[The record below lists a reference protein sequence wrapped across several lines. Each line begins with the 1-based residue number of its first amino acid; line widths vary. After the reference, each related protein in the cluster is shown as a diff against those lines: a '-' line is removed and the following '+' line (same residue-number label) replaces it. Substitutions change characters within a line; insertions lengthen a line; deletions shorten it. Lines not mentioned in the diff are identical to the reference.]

1 MPRCTMSEPPSHSSS
16 RYLPRR
22 TSRFTSRPTTRRAK
36 FRGTR
41 RRRLGLRTATP
52 VMVLPSTKGSMPRRV
67 ISTSGSSGIEALIV
81 LSGPGNIP
89 KLALHD
95 SRHLRMSNPTGFLLV
110 PFGALRMLAAIALIA
125 GCAASPPQPPAAGEE
140 AQDESDADAP
150 AAEALAGAAEPED
163 RSAFPKQE
171 LDKDILY
178 EFLLAEIA
186 RQRGNLGLSAQA
198 YVDLAKRTRDPRIAR
213 RATEVALY
221 ARMNGAAIDAARI
234 WHETE
239 PGSARPLQA
248 LGGLLVAAGRYDEA
262 LPSLK
267 KLLASSA
274 ADPTS
279 GFTQLTRTLA
289 NAQDKQAALKLVRS
303 LAADY
308 PKLAQ
313 AHFALAQAAVNA
325 GEDRTALDEARR
337 AGQLRP
343 DWEAA
348 ALLEAQLLQ
357 KVSVDQAASL
367 LAAFLEQ
374 YPAARETRLAYARM
388 LVAQKRFA
396 EARAEFQKLMAGTPD
411 STDMAFA
418 VALLSLQLKDYDSAE
433 RYLRGLLDGQ
443 YRDKDG
449 VRLYLGQVAE
459 ERKNLPEALRWYG
472 EVGEGEQYVQ
482 AQIRYSQVLARQGKL
497 DEARLLR
504 DANQPKT
511 AFDLVGQALDRVPNN
526 PELLYD
532 YAMLAE
538 KIERVDILEA
548 SLRKL
553 IAIRP
558 EHAHAYNA
566 LGYSLA
572 DRNQRLPE
580 ARELIEKALQ
590 LAPEDSFIIDSMGW
604 VLYRMGN
611 LKDSLGYLRRAFAGR
626 PDPEIA
632 AHLGEVLWAM
642 GARAEAE
649 RVWGDATRESPDNE
663 TLANTIRRLK
673 R

>member
-1 MPRCTMSEPPSHSSS
+1 MPGPHSL
-16 RYLPRR
+16 LPI
-22 TSRFTSRPTTRRAK
+22 
-36 FRGTR
+36 
-41 RRRLGLRTATP
+41 
-52 VMVLPSTKGSMPRRV
+52 RV
-67 ISTSGSSGIEALIV
+67 A
-81 LSGPGNIP
+81 
-89 KLALHD
+89 
-95 SRHLRMSNPTGFLLV
+95 
-110 PFGALRMLAAIALIA
+110 ALRLFAAMAFAVFA
-125 GCAASPPQPPAAGEE
+125 GCAATPPAAAVEE
-140 AQDESDADAP
+140 VQDESDVDAP
-150 AAEALAGAAEPED
+150 ASEAQALAPEAVD
-163 RSAFPKQE
+163 RSALPNQE
-171 LDKDILY
+171 LTENLLY

-186 RQRGNLGLSAQA
+186 IQRGNATLSAQA

-213 RATEVALY
+213 RATEVAALY
-221 ARMNGAAIDAARI
+221 ARMNNAAIDAATV

-239 PGSARPLQA
+239 PGSARA
-248 LGGLLVAAGRYDEA
+248 LEALAGLLVAAGRYDEA
-262 LPSLK
+262 LPNLK
-267 KLLASSA
+267 KLLTGSA
-274 ADPTS
+274 NDPAN

-308 PKLAQ
+308 PKLAE
-313 AHFALAQAAVNA
+313 AHFAVARAAVNA
-325 GEDRTALDEARR
+325 GDERVALEEARK

-348 ALLEAQLLQ
+348 VLLEAQLLQ
-357 KVSVDQAASL
+357 KASADQAAAL
-367 LAAFLEQ
+367 LGGYLKK
-374 YPAARETRLAYARM
+374 YPAARETRLAYARL
-388 LVAQKRFA
+388 LVAQKRFG
-396 EARAEFQKLMAGTPD
+396 EARAEFQKLMAGVPD
-411 STDMAFA
+411 STDAAFA
-418 VALLSLQLKDYDSAE
+418 VALLSLQLKDYDAAE
-433 RYLRGLLDGQ
+433 KYLRSLIESP

-482 AQIRYSQVLARQGKL
+482 AQIRYGQVLARQGKL
-497 DEARLLR
+497 DEARVRLQQAAAKNSQQRVQLILAEAQLLR

-590 LAPEDSFIIDSMGW
+590 LAPDDSFIIDSMGW

-642 GARAEAE
+642 GERAEAE
-649 RVWGDATRESPDNE
+649 RVLGDATRESPDNE
-663 TLANTIRRLK
+663 TLVNTIKRLK

>member
-1 MPRCTMSEPPSHSSS
+1 MLSPHSL
-16 RYLPRR
+16 LPIRV
-22 TSRFTSRPTTRRAK
+22 
-36 FRGTR
+36 GVL
-41 RRRLGLRTATP
+41 RL
-52 VMVLPSTKGSMPRRV
+52 
-67 ISTSGSSGIEALIV
+67 
-81 LSGPGNIP
+81 
-89 KLALHD
+89 
-95 SRHLRMSNPTGFLLV
+95 F
-110 PFGALRMLAAIALIA
+110 AAMAFVVFA
-125 GCAASPPQPPAAGEE
+125 GCAATPPQPATTGEDP
-140 AQDESDADAP
+140 QDESDAGAP
-150 AAEALAGAAEPED
+150 AGEAQAAALEPED
-163 RSAFPKQE
+163 RSALPDQE
-171 LDKDILY
+171 LTENLLY

-186 RQRGNLGLSAQA
+186 GQRGNTALSAQA

-221 ARMNGAAIDAARI
+221 ARMNNAAIDAATI

-239 PGSARPLQA
+239 PGSTRPLQA
-248 LGGLLVAAGRYDEA
+248 LAGLLIAAGRYDEA
-262 LPSLK
+262 LPNLK
-267 KLLASSA
+267 KLLAGSA
-274 ADPTS
+274 SDPAN
-279 GFTQLTRTLA
+279 GFAQLTRTLA
-289 NAQDKQAALKLVRS
+289 NAQDKQAALKLVQR

-308 PKLAQ
+308 PKLAG
-313 AHFALAQAAVNA
+313 AHFAVARAAVSA
-325 GEDRTALDEARR
+325 GDERFALEEARK
-337 AGQLRP
+337 AEQLRP

-348 ALLEAQLLQ
+348 VLLEAQLMQ

-367 LAAFLEQ
+367 LAGYLKK
-374 YPAARETRLAYARM
+374 YPAARETRLAYARL
-388 LVAQKRFA
+388 LVAQKRFG
-396 EARAEFQKLMAGTPD
+396 EARAEFQKLMAGVPD
-411 STDMAFA
+411 SSDMAFA
-418 VALLSLQLKDYDSAE
+418 VALLSLQLKDYDAAE
-433 RYLRGLLDGQ
+433 KYLKGLIESP

-459 ERKNLPEALRWYG
+459 ERKNLPEALHWYG

-482 AQIRYSQVLARQGKL
+482 AQIRYAQVLARQGKL
-497 DEARLLR
+497 DEARARLQQAAAKNSQQRVQLILAEAQLLR

-511 AFDLVGQALDRVPNN
+511 AFDLVGQALERLPND

-553 IAIRP
+553 IEIRP

-580 ARELIEKALQ
+580 ARELIEKALK
-590 LAPEDSFIIDSMGW
+590 LAPDDSFIIDSMGW
-604 VLYRMGN
+604 VLYRMGD

-642 GARAEAE
+642 GDRAEAE
-649 RVWGDATRESPDNE
+649 RVWGEATRETPDNE
-663 TLANTIRRLK
+663 TLANTIKRLK

>member
-1 MPRCTMSEPPSHSSS
+1 MLGPNSQLHS
-16 RYLPRR
+16 
-22 TSRFTSRPTTRRAK
+22 RA
-36 FRGTR
+36 
-41 RRRLGLRTATP
+41 A
-52 VMVLPSTKGSMPRRV
+52 
-67 ISTSGSSGIEALIV
+67 
-81 LSGPGNIP
+81 
-89 KLALHD
+89 
-95 SRHLRMSNPTGFLLV
+95 
-110 PFGALRMLAAIALIA
+110 ALRLFAAMAFVVFA
-125 GCAASPPQPPAAGEE
+125 GCAATPPQQAAAGEE
-140 AQDESDADAP
+140 AQDESDADSP
-150 AAEALAGAAEPED
+150 AGEAQALAPEPVD
-163 RSAFPKQE
+163 RASLPNQE
-171 LDKDILY
+171 LTDNLLY

-186 RQRGNLGLSAQA
+186 GQRGNTALSAQA

-221 ARMNGAAIDAARI
+221 ARMNNAAIESAKI

-239 PGSARPLQA
+239 PGSTRPLQA
-248 LGGLLVAAGRYDEA
+248 LAGLLVAAGRYDEA
-262 LPSLK
+262 LPNLR
-267 KLLASSA
+267 KLLAGSA
-274 ADPTS
+274 NEPAN

-308 PKLAQ
+308 PKLAE
-313 AHFALAQAAVNA
+313 AHFAVARAAVNA
-325 GEDRTALDEARR
+325 GDERVALEETRQ

-348 ALLEAQLLQ
+348 VLLEAQLLQ
-357 KVSVDQAASL
+357 KASADQAASL
-367 LAAFLEQ
+367 LGGYLKK
-374 YPAARETRLAYARM
+374 YPAARETRLAYARL
-388 LVAQKRFA
+388 LVAQKRFG
-396 EARAEFQKLMAGTPD
+396 EARAEFQKLMAGVPD
-411 STDMAFA
+411 SSDAAFA
-418 VALLSLQLKDYDSAE
+418 VALLSLQLKDYDAAE
-433 RYLRGLLDGQ
+433 KYLRSLIESP

-482 AQIRYSQVLARQGKL
+482 AQIRYGQVLARQGKL
-497 DEARLLR
+497 DEARVRLQQAAAKNSQQRVQLILAEAQLLR

-511 AFDLVGQALDRVPNN
+511 AFDLVAQALDRVPNN

-580 ARELIEKALQ
+580 AHELIEKALQ
-590 LAPEDSFIIDSMGW
+590 LAPDDSFIIDSMGW

-611 LKDSLGYLRRAFAGR
+611 LKDSVGYLRRAFAGR
-626 PDPEIA
+626 PDAEIA
-632 AHLGEVLWAM
+632 AHLGEVLWAL
-642 GARAEAE
+642 GERAEAE
-649 RVWGDATRESPDNE
+649 RVWGDAARESPDNE
-663 TLANTIRRLK
+663 TLANTIKRLK

>member
-1 MPRCTMSEPPSHSSS
+1 
-16 RYLPRR
+16 L
-22 TSRFTSRPTTRRAK
+22 
-36 FRGTR
+36 
-41 RRRLGLRTATP
+41 RLVAAMAFVVFAGCVATP
-52 VMVLPSTKGSMPRRV
+52 SQPS
-67 ISTSGSSGIEALIV
+67 
-81 LSGPGNIP
+81 
-89 KLALHD
+89 
-95 SRHLRMSNPTGFLLV
+95 
-110 PFGALRMLAAIALIA
+110 
-125 GCAASPPQPPAAGEE
+125 AAGEE
-140 AQDESDADAP
+140 DESDADAP
-150 AAEALAGAAEPED
+150 AGDAQPFAPEPVD
-163 RSAFPKQE
+163 RSALPNQE
-171 LDKDILY
+171 LTEGLLY

-186 RQRGNLGLSAQA
+186 GQRGNLALSAQA

-221 ARMNGAAIDAARI
+221 ARMNNAAIDAASI

-239 PGSARPLQA
+239 PGSTRPLQA
-248 LGGLLVAAGRYDEA
+248 LAGLLVAAGRYDEA
-262 LPSLK
+262 LPNLK
-267 KLLASSA
+267 KLLAGSA
-274 ADPTS
+274 GDPAS

-308 PKLAQ
+308 PKLAE
-313 AHFALAQAAVNA
+313 AHLAVAQAAVNA
-325 GEDRTALDEARR
+325 GDERAALEEARK

-348 ALLEAQLLQ
+348 VLFEAQLLQ

-367 LAAFLEQ
+367 LAGYLKK
-374 YPAARETRLAYARM
+374 YPAARETRLAYARV
-388 LVAQKRFA
+388 LVTQKRFD
-396 EARAEFQKLMAGTPD
+396 EARVEFRKLMAGAPD
-411 STDMAFA
+411 STDMVFA

-433 RYLRGLLDGQ
+433 KYLRGLIDSP
-443 YRDKDG
+443 YRDKDA

-459 ERKNLPEALRWYG
+459 ERKNFPEALHWYG

-482 AQIRYSQVLARQGKL
+482 AQIRYAQVLARQGKL
-497 DEARLLR
+497 DEARARLQQAAAKNSQQRVQLILAEAQLLR
-504 DANQPKT
+504 DANQPKV

-553 IAIRP
+553 IEIRP
-558 EHAHAYNA
+558 ENAHAYNA

-590 LAPEDSFIIDSMGW
+590 LAPDDSFIIDSMGW
-604 VLYRMGN
+604 VLYRMGQ
-611 LKDSLGYLRRAFAGR
+611 LKDSLGYLRRAYAGR
-626 PDPEIA
+626 PDAEIA
-632 AHLGEVLWAM
+632 AHLGEVLWAL
-642 GARAEAE
+642 GERAEAE

-663 TLANTIRRLK
+663 ALVNTIKRLK

>member
-1 MPRCTMSEPPSHSSS
+1 MLGPHSL
-16 RYLPRR
+16 LPI
-22 TSRFTSRPTTRRAK
+22 
-36 FRGTR
+36 
-41 RRRLGLRTATP
+41 
-52 VMVLPSTKGSMPRRV
+52 RV
-67 ISTSGSSGIEALIV
+67 A
-81 LSGPGNIP
+81 
-89 KLALHD
+89 
-95 SRHLRMSNPTGFLLV
+95 
-110 PFGALRMLAAIALIA
+110 ALRLFAAMAFAVFA
-125 GCAASPPQPPAAGEE
+125 GCAATPPAAAVEE
-140 AQDESDADAP
+140 PQDESDADAP
-150 AAEALAGAAEPED
+150 ASEAQAPSPEPVD
-163 RSAFPKQE
+163 RSALPNQE
-171 LDKDILY
+171 LTENLLY

-186 RQRGNLGLSAQA
+186 IQRGNAALSAQA

-213 RATEVALY
+213 RATEVAALY
-221 ARMNGAAIDAARI
+221 ARMNNAAIDAATV

-239 PGSARPLQA
+239 PGSTRA
-248 LGGLLVAAGRYDEA
+248 LEALAGLLVAAGRYDEA
-262 LPSLK
+262 LPNLR
-267 KLLASSA
+267 KLLTGA
-274 ADPTS
+274 ANDPAN

-308 PKLAQ
+308 PKLAD
-313 AHFALAQAAVNA
+313 AHFAVARAAVNA
-325 GEDRTALDEARR
+325 GDERVALEEARQ

-348 ALLEAQLLQ
+348 VLLEAQLLQ
-357 KVSVDQAASL
+357 KASADQAASL
-367 LAAFLEQ
+367 LGGYLKK
-374 YPAARETRLAYARM
+374 YPTARETRLAYARL
-388 LVAQKRFA
+388 LVAQKRFG
-396 EARAEFQKLMAGTPD
+396 EARAEFQKLMAGIPD
-411 STDMAFA
+411 STDAAFA
-418 VALLSLQLKDYDSAE
+418 VALLSLQLKDYDAAE
-433 RYLRGLLDGQ
+433 KYLRSLIESP

-482 AQIRYSQVLARQGKL
+482 AQIRYGQVLARQGKL
-497 DEARLLR
+497 DEARVRLQQAAAKNSQQRVQLILAEAQLLR

-511 AFDLVGQALDRVPNN
+511 AFDLVAQALDRVPNN

-604 VLYRMGN
+604 VLYRMGK

-632 AHLGEVLWAM
+632 AHLGEVLWAL
-642 GARAEAE
+642 GERAEAE
-649 RVWGDATRESPDNE
+649 RVWGDAARESPDNE
-663 TLANTIRRLK
+663 TLANTIKRLK

>member
-1 MPRCTMSEPPSHSSS
+1 MLGPHSQLSI
-16 RYLPRR
+16 
-22 TSRFTSRPTTRRAK
+22 RA
-36 FRGTR
+36 
-41 RRRLGLRTATP
+41 A
-52 VMVLPSTKGSMPRRV
+52 
-67 ISTSGSSGIEALIV
+67 
-81 LSGPGNIP
+81 
-89 KLALHD
+89 
-95 SRHLRMSNPTGFLLV
+95 
-110 PFGALRMLAAIALIA
+110 ALRLFAAMAFVAFA
-125 GCAASPPQPPAAGEE
+125 GCAATPPQQVAAGEE

-150 AAEALAGAAEPED
+150 AGEAQALAPEAVD
-163 RSAFPKQE
+163 RTALPNQE
-171 LDKDILY
+171 LTENLLY

-186 RQRGNLGLSAQA
+186 GQRGNAALSAQA

-213 RATEVALY
+213 RATEVAALY
-221 ARMNGAAIDAARI
+221 ARMNNAAIESATV

-239 PGSARPLQA
+239 PGSVRA
-248 LGGLLVAAGRYDEA
+248 LEALAGLLVAAGRYDEA
-262 LPSLK
+262 LPNLR
-267 KLLASSA
+267 KLLAGSA
-274 ADPTS
+274 NDPAN
-279 GFTQLTRTLA
+279 GFTQLARTLA
-289 NAQDKQAALKLVRS
+289 SAKDKQAALKLVHS

-308 PKLAQ
+308 PKLAES
-313 AHFALAQAAVNA
+313 HLAVARAAVNA
-325 GEDRTALDEARR
+325 GDERVALEEARK

-343 DWEAA
+343 DWDTPV
-348 ALLEAQLLQ
+348 LLEAQLLQ
-357 KVSVDQAASL
+357 KASVDEAATL
-367 LAAFLEQ
+367 LAGYLKK
-374 YPAARETRLAYARM
+374 YPAARETRLAYARL
-388 LVAQKRFA
+388 LVAQKRFG
-396 EARAEFQKLMAGTPD
+396 EARAEFQRFMAGVPD

-418 VALLSLQLKDYDSAE
+418 VALLSLQLKDYDAAE
-433 RYLRGLLDGQ
+433 KYLRSLIESP

-482 AQIRYSQVLARQGKL
+482 AQIRYAQVLARQGKL
-497 DEARLLR
+497 DEARGWLQQAAAKNGQQRVQLILAEAQLLR

-553 IAIRP
+553 IEIRP

-580 ARELIEKALQ
+580 ARGLIEKALQ

-642 GARAEAE
+642 GERAEAE

-663 TLANTIRRLK
+663 TLANTIKRFRR
-673 R
+673 

>member
-1 MPRCTMSEPPSHSSS
+1 
-16 RYLPRR
+16 L
-22 TSRFTSRPTTRRAK
+22 
-36 FRGTR
+36 
-41 RRRLGLRTATP
+41 RL
-52 VMVLPSTKGSMPRRV
+52 V
-67 ISTSGSSGIEALIV
+67 
-81 LSGPGNIP
+81 
-89 KLALHD
+89 
-95 SRHLRMSNPTGFLLV
+95 
-110 PFGALRMLAAIALIA
+110 AAMAFVVFA
-125 GCAASPPQPPAAGEE
+125 GCAAPPPQPPAAGEE
-140 AQDESDADAP
+140 LQDESDTDAP
-150 AAEALAGAAEPED
+150 AGEAQAAAPEPED
-163 RSAFPKQE
+163 RAVLPKQE
-171 LDKDILY
+171 LTENLLY

-186 RQRGNLGLSAQA
+186 GQRGSATLSAQA

-221 ARMNGAAIDAARI
+221 ARMNNAAIDAATL

-239 PGSARPLQA
+239 PGSTRPLQA
-248 LGGLLVAAGRYDEA
+248 LAGLLVAAGRYEEA
-262 LPSLK
+262 LPNLK
-267 KLLASSA
+267 KLLAGSA
-274 ADPTS
+274 NDPAN

-289 NAQDKQAALKLVRS
+289 NTQDKQAALKLVRS

-308 PKLAQ
+308 PRLAE
-313 AHFALAQAAVNA
+313 AHFAVARAAVSA
-325 GEDRTALDEARR
+325 GDERLALEAARK

-348 ALLEAQLLQ
+348 VLLEAQLLQ
-357 KVSVDQAASL
+357 KASTDQAETL
-367 LAAFLEQ
+367 LAGHLKK
-374 YPAARETRLAYARM
+374 YPAARETRLAYARL
-388 LVAQKRFA
+388 LVAQKRFG
-396 EARAEFQKLMAGTPD
+396 EARAEFQKLMSGVPD
-411 STDMAFA
+411 SSDMAFA
-418 VALLSLQLKDYDSAE
+418 VALLSLQLKDYDAAE
-433 RYLRGLLDGQ
+433 RYLRSLIESP

-459 ERKNLPEALRWYG
+459 ERQNIPEALRWYG

-482 AQIRYSQVLARQGKL
+482 AQIRYAQVLARQGKL
-497 DEARLLR
+497 DEARARLQQAAAKNSQQRVQLILAEAQLLR

-553 IAIRP
+553 IEIRP

-590 LAPEDSFIIDSMGW
+590 LAPDDSFIIDSMGW
-604 VLYRMGN
+604 VLYRMGK

-626 PDPEIA
+626 PDAEIA

-642 GARAEAE
+642 GERAEAE

>member
-1 MPRCTMSEPPSHSSS
+1 MLGPHSL
-16 RYLPRR
+16 LPI
-22 TSRFTSRPTTRRAK
+22 
-36 FRGTR
+36 
-41 RRRLGLRTATP
+41 
-52 VMVLPSTKGSMPRRV
+52 RV
-67 ISTSGSSGIEALIV
+67 A
-81 LSGPGNIP
+81 
-89 KLALHD
+89 
-95 SRHLRMSNPTGFLLV
+95 
-110 PFGALRMLAAIALIA
+110 ALRLFAAMAFVVFA
-125 GCAASPPQPPAAGEE
+125 GCAATPPQPAAAGEE

-150 AAEALAGAAEPED
+150 ASEAQALAPEPVD
-163 RSAFPKQE
+163 RAVLPNQE
-171 LDKDILY
+171 LTENLLY

-186 RQRGNLGLSAQA
+186 VQRGNAALSAQA

-213 RATEVALY
+213 RATEVAALY
-221 ARMNGAAIDAARI
+221 ARMNNAAIDAATV

-239 PGSARPLQA
+239 PGSTRA
-248 LGGLLVAAGRYDEA
+248 LEALTGLLVAAGRYDEA
-262 LPSLK
+262 LPNLK
-267 KLLASSA
+267 KLLTGSA
-274 ADPTS
+274 NDPAN

-289 NAQDKQAALKLVRS
+289 NAQDKQAALKLVHR

-308 PKLAQ
+308 PKLAE
-313 AHFALAQAAVNA
+313 AHFAVARAAVNA
-325 GEDRTALDEARR
+325 GDEPVALEEARK
-337 AGQLRP
+337 AVQLRP
-343 DWEAA
+343 DWEPAV
-348 ALLEAQLLQ
+348 LLEAQLLQ
-357 KVSVDQAASL
+357 KASADQAASL
-367 LAAFLEQ
+367 LAGYLKK
-374 YPAARETRLAYARM
+374 YPAARETRLAYARL
-388 LVAQKRFA
+388 LVAQKRFG
-396 EARAEFQKLMAGTPD
+396 EARAEFQKLMAGVPD
-411 STDMAFA
+411 STDAAFA
-418 VALLSLQLKDYDSAE
+418 VALLSLQLKDYDAAE
-433 RYLRGLLDGQ
+433 KYLRSLIESP

-482 AQIRYSQVLARQGKL
+482 AQIRYAQVLARQGKL
-497 DEARLLR
+497 DEARVRLQQAAAKNSQQRVQLTLAEAQLLR
-504 DANQPKT
+504 DANQPKA

-553 IAIRP
+553 IEIRP

-632 AHLGEVLWAM
+632 AHLGEVLWTM
-642 GARAEAE
+642 GERAEAE

-663 TLANTIRRLK
+663 TLANTIKRLK